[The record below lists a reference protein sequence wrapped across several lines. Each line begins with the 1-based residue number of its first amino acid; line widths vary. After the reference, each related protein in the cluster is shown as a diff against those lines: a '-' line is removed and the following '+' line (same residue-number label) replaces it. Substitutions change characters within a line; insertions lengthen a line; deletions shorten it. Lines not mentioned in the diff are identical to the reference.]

1 MVFLYMKSD
10 KSRNKFAAHE
20 GSKTLL
26 DINLRSRNK
35 FAVDEGSETLLD
47 ITFKYF
53 KKKQNA

>member
-1 MVFLYMKSD
+1 MKSD